1 MSIKV
6 RFFARLSDLVG
17 VSEMEIDFIEGLS
30 VNDVWARTSPHDSLP
45 SGSLF
50 AINHNY
56 SEAQDILQD
65 GDEIAYFP
73 PLTGG

>member
-6 RFFARLSDLVG
+6 RFFASLSDVVG
-17 VSEMEIDFIEGLS
+17 SSEIELDYIEGLS
-30 VNDVWARTSPHDSLP
+30 VLDAWAKTSPNDPLP

-56 SEAQDILQD
+56 SEPDDILQD
-65 GDEIAYFP
+65 GDEIAFFP